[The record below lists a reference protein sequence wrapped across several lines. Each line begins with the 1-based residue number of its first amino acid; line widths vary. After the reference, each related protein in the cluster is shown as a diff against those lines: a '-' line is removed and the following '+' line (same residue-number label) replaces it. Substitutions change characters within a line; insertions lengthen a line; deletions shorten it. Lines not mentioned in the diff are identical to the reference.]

1 MKPIIV
7 GIYSWGLST
16 AKSEIATSFSIQG
29 SKSFPED
36 EGENE

>member
-29 SKSFPED
+29 SKSFPEE
-36 EGENE
+36 EGG